1 MKKEDRYGIRKHK
14 DLKVIQSHIYKSYG
28 GDCLSIQIVDRKTG
42 RVFAGNIHKT
52 FNKEKDWKNR
62 YKESEKKKK

>member
-1 MKKEDRYGIRKHK
+1 
-14 DLKVIQSHIYKSYG
+14 LKVVQSHIYKSYG

-62 YKESEKKKK
+62 YKESEKKNE